1 MRRGGKS
8 TSGADS
14 GISAGGLYIANA
26 WTQAGCGS
34 SVHVKGSTKNDNFLF
49 DCGVWSHDFIAAC
62 AGIKAVFISH
72 GHTDHV
78 GAAAMLV
85 RYRSMNNGKK
95 KSTGDEEKDEEDDK
109 SATSATAT
117 RNNNKMEGDIA
128 TSVKDGV
135 EVKNNRSAKPSYL
148 AMLKAGGGTDS
159 ENDKS
164 AKKKPKYVEPAL
176 ETTIIHDNKNGLV
189 IYAPYDVIEPLTAAI
204 TAFQTLDGAESLFS
218 YTIIPMKPGDTVK
231 IGNNYLIQAIETI
244 HRVQS
249 QGYVIYQETKGKL
262 FDEYMS
268 CTKQELN
275 ELRDKGVKYK
285 HDDNTEPVLA
295 YTGDTVFEGL
305 LKPENSVVF
314 QVPVLMLE
322 VTYLDREY
330 EKATARG
337 HVHINDIINNAELFE
352 NQAIVF
358 VHISSRYGGHV
369 EVVRIIREALTAG
382 APQLLDKVYM
392 SLRMFG
398 KDEGITKLTKI
409 DTEKYRKSPGHGWSK

>member
-1 MRRGGKS
+1 MRRGGKKS

-62 AGIKAVFISH
+62 AGLKAVFISH

-85 RYRSMNNGKK
+85 RYRSMNNGKNK
-95 KSTGDEEKDEEDDK
+95 KSTEEDDK
-109 SATSATAT
+109 SA
-117 RNNNKMEGDIA
+117 
-128 TSVKDGV
+128 
-135 EVKNNRSAKPSYL
+135 
-148 AMLKAGGGTDS
+148 
-159 ENDKS
+159 
-164 AKKKPKYVEPAL
+164 KKKQPKYYVEPAL
-176 ETTIIHDNKNGLV
+176 ETTTTIIHENKNGLV
-189 IYAPYDVIEPLTAAI
+189 LYAPYDVIESLTAAI

-268 CTKQELN
+268 STKQELN

-337 HVHINDIINNAELFE
+337 HVHINDIINNAELFKNE
-352 NQAIVF
+352 AIVF